1 MMNIHVLYG
10 DIADMVSSYNSRIV
24 FVCIFVS
31 LKPKQ
36 LFILFFFCEFLKFN
50 DLLPYFNSFL

>member
-1 MMNIHVLYG
+1 MMKIHVLYG
-10 DIADMVSSYNSRIV
+10 GIADMDVSYNSRHV
-24 FVCIFVS
+24 FARIFVS

-36 LFILFFFCEFLKFN
+36 LFVLFFYCEFLKFN